1 MVATERLKKIVAVK
15 AKSRIA
21 FAKVVGVSSVA
32 MDNYIGEKR
41 RPSLDLIEK
50 ILQTY
55 PDISA
60 EWLLRG
66 EGDMYRNAKTGY
78 VNNYEINS
86 HSTIHKGDVSDSYNN
101 TSADLQQ
108 EVKTLK
114 EKERLYLMQ
123 IAELKND
130 KTFLQN
136 LLSKT
141 S

>member
-1 MVATERLKKIVAVK
+1 MIQRLKQITKTKAGSVKKLAEALGISENTIEGYMRGKNKVALNFIVDVL
-15 AKSRIA
+15 R
-21 FAKVVGVSSVA
+21 
-32 MDNYIGEKR
+32 
-41 RPSLDLIEK
+41 
-50 ILQTY
+50 TY

-66 EGDMYRNAKTGY
+66 EGDMYRNANSN

-86 HSTIHKGDVSDSYNN
+86 HSTVHKGDVSGSYNN
-101 TSADLQQ
+101 TSAGLQQ

>member
-1 MVATERLKKIVAVK
+1 MIQRLKQITKTKAGSVKKLAEALGISENTIEGYMRGKNKVALNFIVDVLK
-15 AKSRIA
+15 
-21 FAKVVGVSSVA
+21 
-32 MDNYIGEKR
+32 
-41 RPSLDLIEK
+41 
-50 ILQTY
+50 TY

-66 EGDMYRNAKTGY
+66 EGEMYRNANSGN
-78 VNNYEINS
+78 VSNYEINS
-86 HSTIHKGDVSDSYNN
+86 HSTVHKGDVSGSYNN
-101 TSADLQQ
+101 TSSDLQQ

>member
-1 MVATERLKKIVAVK
+1 MIQRLKQITKTKAGSVKKLAEALGISENTIEGYMRGKNKVALNFIVDVL
-15 AKSRIA
+15 R
-21 FAKVVGVSSVA
+21 
-32 MDNYIGEKR
+32 
-41 RPSLDLIEK
+41 
-50 ILQTY
+50 TY

-66 EGDMYRNAKTGY
+66 EGDMYRNANSGN

-86 HSTIHKGDVSDSYNN
+86 HSTVHKGNVSGSYNN

>member
-1 MVATERLKKIVAVK
+1 MLQRIKDVIKQKARSKEMFATAVAV
-15 AKSRIA
+15 
-21 FAKVVGVSSVA
+21 SVNTL
-32 MDNYIGEKR
+32 DTYLKR
-41 RPSLDLIEK
+41 RSKVSLDLIEK

-66 EGDMYRNAKTGY
+66 EGDMYRNANSGN

-86 HSTIHKGDVSDSYNN
+86 HSTVHKGDVSDSYNN
-101 TSADLQQ
+101 TSSDLQQ
-108 EVKTLK
+108 EVKALK

>member
-1 MVATERLKKIVAVK
+1 MIQRLKQITKTKAGSVKKLAEALGISENTIEGYMRGKNKVALNFIVDVL
-15 AKSRIA
+15 R
-21 FAKVVGVSSVA
+21 
-32 MDNYIGEKR
+32 
-41 RPSLDLIEK
+41 
-50 ILQTY
+50 TY

-66 EGDMYRNAKTGY
+66 EGDMYRNANSGN

-86 HSTIHKGDVSDSYNN
+86 HSTVHKGDVSDSYNN

>member
-1 MVATERLKKIVAVK
+1 MIQRLKQITKTKAGSVKKLAEALGISENTIEGYMRGKNKVALNFIVDVL
-15 AKSRIA
+15 R
-21 FAKVVGVSSVA
+21 
-32 MDNYIGEKR
+32 
-41 RPSLDLIEK
+41 
-50 ILQTY
+50 TY

-66 EGDMYRNAKTGY
+66 EGDMYRNANSGN

-86 HSTIHKGDVSDSYNN
+86 HSTVHKGDVSGSYNN

>member
-1 MVATERLKKIVAVK
+1 MIQRLKQITKTKAGSVKKLAEALGISENTIEGYMRGKNKVALNFIVDVL
-15 AKSRIA
+15 R
-21 FAKVVGVSSVA
+21 
-32 MDNYIGEKR
+32 
-41 RPSLDLIEK
+41 
-50 ILQTY
+50 TY

-66 EGDMYRNAKTGY
+66 EGDMYRNANSN

-86 HSTIHKGDVSDSYNN
+86 HSTVHKGDVSGSYNN
-101 TSADLQQ
+101 TSANLQQ

>member
-1 MVATERLKKIVAVK
+1 MIQRLKQITKTKAGSVKKLAEALGISENTIEGYMRGKNKVALNFIVDVL
-15 AKSRIA
+15 R
-21 FAKVVGVSSVA
+21 
-32 MDNYIGEKR
+32 
-41 RPSLDLIEK
+41 
-50 ILQTY
+50 TY

-66 EGDMYRNAKTGY
+66 EGDMYRNANSGN

-86 HSTIHKGDVSDSYNN
+86 HSTVHKGDVSGSYNN
-101 TSADLQQ
+101 TSAGLQQ

>member
-1 MVATERLKKIVAVK
+1 MVTTERLKKIVAVK

-66 EGDMYRNAKTGY
+66 EGDMYRNANSGN
-78 VNNYEINS
+78 VSNYEINS
-86 HSTIHKGDVSDSYNN
+86 HSTVHKGDVSGSYNN
-101 TSADLQQ
+101 TSSDLQQ
-108 EVKTLK
+108 EVKALK
-114 EKERLYLMQ
+114 EKEKLYLMQ

>member
-1 MVATERLKKIVAVK
+1 MLQRIKDVIKQKARSKEMFATAVAV
-15 AKSRIA
+15 
-21 FAKVVGVSSVA
+21 SVNTL
-32 MDNYIGEKR
+32 DTYLKR
-41 RPSLDLIEK
+41 RSKVSLDLIEK

-66 EGDMYRNAKTGY
+66 EGDMYRNANSGN

-86 HSTIHKGDVSDSYNN
+86 HSTVHKGDVSGSYNN
-101 TSADLQQ
+101 TSSDLQQ
-108 EVKTLK
+108 EVKALK

>member
-1 MVATERLKKIVAVK
+1 MLQRIKDVIKQKARSKEMFATAVAV
-15 AKSRIA
+15 
-21 FAKVVGVSSVA
+21 SVNTL
-32 MDNYIGEKR
+32 DTYLKR
-41 RPSLDLIEK
+41 RSKVSLDLIEK

-66 EGDMYRNAKTGY
+66 EGDMYRNANSGN

-86 HSTIHKGDVSDSYNN
+86 HSTVHKGDVSDSYNN

>member
-1 MVATERLKKIVAVK
+1 MIQRLKQITKTKAGSVKKLAEALGISENTIEGYMRGKNKVALNFIVDVLK
-15 AKSRIA
+15 
-21 FAKVVGVSSVA
+21 
-32 MDNYIGEKR
+32 
-41 RPSLDLIEK
+41 
-50 ILQTY
+50 TY

-66 EGDMYRNAKTGY
+66 EGDMYRNANNGN

-86 HSTIHKGDVSDSYNN
+86 HSTVHKGDVSDSYNN

>member
-1 MVATERLKKIVAVK
+1 MIQRLKQITKTKAGSVKKLAEALGISENTIEGYMRGKNKVALNFIVDVL
-15 AKSRIA
+15 R
-21 FAKVVGVSSVA
+21 
-32 MDNYIGEKR
+32 
-41 RPSLDLIEK
+41 
-50 ILQTY
+50 TY

-66 EGDMYRNAKTGY
+66 EGDMYRNANSN

-86 HSTIHKGDVSDSYNN
+86 HSTVHKGNVSGSYNN

>member
-1 MVATERLKKIVAVK
+1 MVTTERLKKIVAVK

-66 EGDMYRNAKTGY
+66 EGDMYRNANSGN
-78 VNNYEINS
+78 VSNYEINS
-86 HSTIHKGDVSDSYNN
+86 HSTVHKGDVSGSYNN

>member
-1 MVATERLKKIVAVK
+1 MLQRIKDIIKLKARSKEMFATAVAV
-15 AKSRIA
+15 
-21 FAKVVGVSSVA
+21 SVNTL
-32 MDNYIGEKR
+32 DTYLKR
-41 RPSLDLIEK
+41 RSKVSLDLIKK

-66 EGDMYRNAKTGY
+66 EGDMYRNANSGN

-86 HSTIHKGDVSDSYNN
+86 HSTVHKGDVSDSYNN